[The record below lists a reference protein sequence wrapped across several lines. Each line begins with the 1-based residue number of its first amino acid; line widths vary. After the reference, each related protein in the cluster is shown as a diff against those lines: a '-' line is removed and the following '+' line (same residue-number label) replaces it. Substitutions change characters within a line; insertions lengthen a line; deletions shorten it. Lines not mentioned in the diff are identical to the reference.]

1 MKNIKKCPACGRQIY
16 KFAQVCPYCKS
27 ETRFS
32 SVDEMKGADAT
43 QTGTKS
49 QKPQTPQAD
58 ATTGKSQPE
67 GKKAGRFDKISE
79 VIKKDKEKVKQEYEE
94 KIGRKYPLST
104 VLIVTV
110 IALLSIIVLGLFIAV
125 QSMEKKTFSI
135 SGSVDN
141 SMKVVLDSVE
151 SKIYQTSTIVAK
163 FPDKERHS
171 LIYLTDGHL
180 YVFDAKTKSESEV
193 DLQALNPKALVDY
206 HGSGVLNA
214 YLSTNSK
221 YIIIIAS
228 RNPNNTEF
236 GLYRLTSDPDNQVLE
251 FIDRGKVLQDK
262 DGYTVRSDMRVAT
275 YDSNGERVSGLN
287 STEYENLPKK
297 VEKPKAQEK
306 KVEENEPEREVVRE
320 NVTEKMKPK
329 IDIDVTSKP
338 KVPEVPDKITIKPV
352 ETPKK

>member
-1 MKNIKKCPACGRQIY
+1 M
-16 KFAQVCPYCKS
+16 
-27 ETRFS
+27 
-32 SVDEMKGADAT
+32 
-43 QTGTKS
+43 
-49 QKPQTPQAD
+49 
-58 ATTGKSQPE
+58 
-67 GKKAGRFDKISE
+67 
-79 VIKKDKEKVKQEYEE
+79 
-94 KIGRKYPLST
+94 
-104 VLIVTV
+104 
-110 IALLSIIVLGLFIAV
+110 
-125 QSMEKKTFSI
+125 
-135 SGSVDN
+135 
-141 SMKVVLDSVE
+141 
-151 SKIYQTSTIVAK
+151 
-163 FPDKERHS
+163 
-171 LIYLTDGHL
+171 
-180 YVFDAKTKSESEV
+180 
-193 DLQALNPKALVDY
+193 DY